1 MWHKYFCP
9 FEASSWI
16 LTLDVAGG
24 GAEKASL
31 SHQGKSGSRKR
42 GLETLES
49 SGDSHRPG
57 GNVRK
62 QKSVL

>member
-24 GAEKASL
+24 RAEKASL
-31 SHQGKSGSRKR
+31 SYPGKSGSRKL
-42 GLETLES
+42 GLETLENS
-49 SGDSHRPG
+49 FWR
-57 GNVRK
+57 
-62 QKSVL
+62 LE